1 MTYAFPE
8 SLTLLRKYLKSNGFD
23 GDSVKTSRQAAFVA
37 QQLLGTRVKFP
48 PQGQDMTL
56 VLLEIQKAVP
66 AKDAGARNRPAP
78 ANERGSREG
87 VSSRA
92 KRKHRRLPLQV
103 DCDFSRG
110 QHIFCDGACEPNPG
124 AGGWGVVAYN
134 DGKELNAIHGG
145 NPATTNNQME
155 LTGLLEAIEWAK
167 AKLFGEVTIW
177 CDSQYCVNGVNEWLA
192 GWKRNGWNRK
202 KPNSPNRAE
211 GEIKNLDLWRAIDE
225 ALSDIP
231 DQNIRL
237 CWVKG
242 HAGVAG
248 NERADE
254 LAEIGRQ
261 EAIEMHAD
269 LLTSPDDLDERYRQ
283 IMGAA

>member
-1 MTYAFPE
+1 MSYTFPPSLKPLRDYMRGLGADTRAFV
-8 SLTLLRKYLKSNGFD
+8 SA
-23 GDSVKTSRQAAFVA
+23 RQAAFMA
-37 QQLLGTRVKFP
+37 QRLLGTRVKFP
-48 PQGQDMTL
+48 AQGQDMTSTL
-56 VLLEIQKAVP
+56 FLIQKAATEGGV
-66 AKDAGARNRPAP
+66 KIAP
-78 ANERGSREG
+78 DPF
-87 VSSRA
+87 A
-92 KRKHRRLPLQV
+92 KRKKGQKGEGRNAARAPKLLP
-103 DCDFSRG
+103 DFSPEVFAKG

-134 DGKELNAIHGG
+134 DGNELDAIHGG
-145 NPATTNNQME
+145 NPVTTNNQME

-177 CDSQYCVNGVNEWLA
+177 CDSQYCVKGVNEWLA

-211 GEIKNLDLWRAIDE
+211 GEIKNLDLWKAIDE
-225 ALSDIP
+225 ALTKVP
-231 DQNIRL
+231 RQNFAIR
-237 CWVKG
+237 WVKG

-261 EAIEMHAD
+261 EAIEMRAD
-269 LLTSPDDLDERYRQ
+269 LLTSSDDLDERYRQ